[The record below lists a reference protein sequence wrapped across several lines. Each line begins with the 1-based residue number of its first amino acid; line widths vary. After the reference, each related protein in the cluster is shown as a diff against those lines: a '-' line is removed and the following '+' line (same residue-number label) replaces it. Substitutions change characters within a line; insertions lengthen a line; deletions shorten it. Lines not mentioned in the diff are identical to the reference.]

1 MVTVGAAIVSSE
13 SEVRRL
19 ASKIYGVRE
28 RSKEA
33 EANQKATVNRAE
45 AEEGSKRSN
54 ANRVS
59 SILRKADRRRS
70 GIIAELQGFR
80 RAKENLIGGWRI
92 LRYGGTR
99 G

>member
-1 MVTVGAAIVSSE
+1 MTVEAAIVSSE

-19 ASKIYGVRE
+19 ASEIYGVRE
-28 RSKEA
+28 RTKES
-33 EANQKATVNRAE
+33 EAIQKATVNRAE

>member
-1 MVTVGAAIVSSE
+1 MVTVGAALVSSE

-19 ASKIYGVRE
+19 ASKIDGVRE
-28 RSKEA
+28 RYKGA

-54 ANRVS
+54 ANRIS
-59 SILRKADRRRS
+59 NILRKADRQRS